1 MDTLDQS
8 VLSCLLAD
16 GRATYAE
23 IGDVVGLSAPA
34 VKRRVD
40 RLRET
45 GAIRGFTALVDPAA
59 LGWSTEAYVEIYCK
73 GTVAPA
79 ALRESLEQVP
89 EVVGACTVSG
99 SADALVHMLASDIKQ
114 LERAIERVRDEPNV
128 DHTRSVIV
136 LSRLIDRPRP

>member
-1 MDTLDQS
+1 MDSIDHQ
-8 VLSCLLAD
+8 VIGCLLKD

-40 RLRET
+40 RLLQS
-45 GAIRGFTALVDPAA
+45 GAVKGFTAVVDPTA
-59 LGWSTEAYVEIYCK
+59 LGWTTEAYVELYCK

-79 ALRESLEQVP
+79 ELRRTLERIP

-99 SADALVHMLASDIKQ
+99 AADALLHMLAADISH
-114 LERAIERVRDEPNV
+114 LEKAIERVRGNAHV
-128 DHTRSVIV
+128 DHTESVIV
-136 LSRLIDRPRP
+136 LSRLLDRPRS

>member
-1 MDTLDQS
+1 MDGIDTD
-8 VLSCLLAD
+8 VIGCLLRD

-23 IGDVVGLSAPA
+23 IGAAVGLSAPA

-45 GAIRGFTALVDPAA
+45 GAITGFTAIVDPAV
-59 LGWSTEAYVEIYCK
+59 LGWRTEAYVEVYCK
-73 GTVAPA
+73 GTVSPKD
-79 ALRESLEQVP
+79 LRRSLERVP

-99 SADALVHMLASDIKQ
+99 SADALLHMLATDIPQ
-114 LERAIERVRDEPNV
+114 LERAIERVRDEHNV

-136 LSRLIDRPRP
+136 LSRLLDRPRS